1 MANALGRE
9 RLAHFIGLRTWLE
22 AGVARGDQ
30 HGSHVRARSNESM
43 NPFNPFLTIYAAT
56 TRRTE
61 SGRVVSEA
69 EEVSRQD
76 ALRMMTR
83 DAARF
88 SFDET
93 NRGSI
98 EPGKLGDFVVLD
110 DDLLTCSDERLR
122 ALRADLTVIGGRVAF
137 ER

>member
-1 MANALGRE
+1 
-9 RLAHFIGLRTWLE
+9 
-22 AGVARGDQ
+22 
-30 HGSHVRARSNESM
+30 M
-43 NPFNPFLTIYAAT
+43 NPFNPFLTLYAAT

-61 SGRVVSEA
+61 SGRVVSEG
-69 EEVSRQD
+69 EKVSRRD

-88 SFDET
+88 SFDEA

-98 EPGKLGDFVVLD
+98 EPGKLGDFVVLE
-110 DDLLTCSDERLR
+110 DDLLTCSDDRLR
-122 ALRADLTVIGGRVAF
+122 ALRPDLTVIGGRVAF